1 MKEVPMMNHNKHQ
14 VELHKLIYTVNWEDP
29 ESDHKALKIQP
40 GDTLMTITSG
50 ACNTLGFLV
59 YDPKIIHTVDINP
72 SQAYLME
79 LKIVSMK
86 HLEYTEF
93 VRFSGLTPT
102 ENRLKV
108 YGHLRNFLSPKATE
122 FWDGHRTIVQKGF
135 LFQGRYDYFVKIVGK
150 LIHLILGKS
159 RIVRLFEERELE
171 EQKAYYDRY
180 WNILRTRLVFYM
192 FYNKHMLARMGL
204 KADYFHFDDGS
215 RSFAGSFHKRFQK
228 VACDIPIQGNYF
240 LHVYLMGKYRSL
252 MEVPDY
258 LREDNFEVIRKRL
271 DRIHI
276 ITYDAKRWLAE
287 QEPESIDCFAL
298 SNICELMSLSDTS
311 VTFEQ
316 VARTARKGARM
327 CFRNLMIPR
336 TVPDHLQQIIKRDS
350 NLSTQLLMQ
359 DRSFVYSR
367 VDALYLSK

>member
-1 MKEVPMMNHNKHQ
+1 MMTQNKHQ

-79 LKIVSMK
+79 LKIAAMK

-93 VRFSGLTPT
+93 VRFLGLTPT

-108 YGHLRNFLSPKATE
+108 YGHLRNFLSPKAAE
-122 FWDGHRTIVQKGF
+122 FWDGHQTIVQRGF

-150 LIHLILGKS
+150 LIHLILGRS

-215 RSFAGSFHKRFQK
+215 TSFAGSFHKRFQK

-252 MEVPDY
+252 TEVPDY

-287 QEPESIDCFAL
+287 QEPGSVDCFAL

-336 TVPDHLQQIIKRDS
+336 TVPDHLQHIIKRDS